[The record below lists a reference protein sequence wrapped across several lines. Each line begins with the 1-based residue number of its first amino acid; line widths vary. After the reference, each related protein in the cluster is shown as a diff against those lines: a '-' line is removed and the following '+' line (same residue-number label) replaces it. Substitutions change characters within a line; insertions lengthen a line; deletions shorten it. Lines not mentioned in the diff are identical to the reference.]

1 MHLNKLIRIKIN
13 LTMPITQWVMKNIFR
28 NQEAAK
34 VAVSMK
40 KMVVSKVVIY
50 KV

>member
-1 MHLNKLIRIKIN
+1 M
-13 LTMPITQWVMKNIFR
+13 TNIFR

-40 KMVVSKVVIY
+40 KMVASKVVIY
-50 KV
+50 KE